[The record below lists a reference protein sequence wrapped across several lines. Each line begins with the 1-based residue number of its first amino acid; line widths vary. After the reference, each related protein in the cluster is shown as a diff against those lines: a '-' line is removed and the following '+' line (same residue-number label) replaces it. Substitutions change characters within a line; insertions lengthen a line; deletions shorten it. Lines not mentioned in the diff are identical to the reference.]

1 MLLGQFGWQG
11 LLAVHSTQPG
21 FAARTGCLQPNS
33 GAQCTSAGEC
43 RPVMCTLMLAG
54 QMLRVASLGR
64 SHSLSPLSSPK
75 RASFG
80 SMPRRLCTALG
91 QESSSQDSA
100 AST

>member
-1 MLLGQFGWQG
+1 
-11 LLAVHSTQPG
+11 
-21 FAARTGCLQPNS
+21 
-33 GAQCTSAGEC
+33 
-43 RPVMCTLMLAG
+43 MCTLIITQHMMFAG

-80 SMPRRLCTALG
+80 SMPRRVCTALG
-91 QESSSQDSA
+91 QESSLQEGAA